1 MNLMTKE
8 LKKHGVYVPRAPE
21 VSSSASDETRREA
34 RPSITK
40 PVVLALRAIVVV
52 LAAAL
57 LWESLDGLAAGVV
70 RHSKLHRA
78 TYPLVSGATG
88 QPGHSGQAQSAD

>member
-52 LAAAL
+52 LAAA
-57 LWESLDGLAAGVV
+57 
-70 RHSKLHRA
+70 
-78 TYPLVSGATG
+78 
-88 QPGHSGQAQSAD
+88 